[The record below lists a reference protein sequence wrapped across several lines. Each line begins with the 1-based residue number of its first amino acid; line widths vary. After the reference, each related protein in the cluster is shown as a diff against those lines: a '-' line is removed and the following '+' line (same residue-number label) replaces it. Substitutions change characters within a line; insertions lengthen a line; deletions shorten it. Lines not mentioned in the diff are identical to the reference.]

1 MALELMPDGKTFK
14 KLNATQEKALK
25 RYYKRAQDKPLI
37 QDLSLPI
44 GLAVLGGIGAIA
56 YVFKDELQQY
66 LKDKEE
72 DVVTWIGGLPRAG
85 GGLVA
90 DALINLEDALFPQ
103 NPINPEYVILNEG
116 TPQERKV
123 GPFSRCQ
130 RWANDAA
137 DWHTVKQSYKG
148 DLGYIETT
156 LGAFTAARIIKNMKK
171 EGCPKPSAFTQA
183 QWDEI

>member
-14 KLNATQEKALK
+14 KLNSVQEKALK

-72 DVVTWIGGLPRAG
+72 DVVTWIKGLPAAG
-85 GGLVA
+85 GGVVA
-90 DALINLEDALFPQ
+90 DAIISLESTLFPQ
-103 NPINPEYVILNEG
+103 NPVTPEFIE
-116 TPQERKV
+116 V
-123 GPFSRCQ
+123 GGRTIGPLSRCK
-130 RWANDAA
+130 RWETDATE
-137 DWHTVKQSYKG
+137 WLSVKQSKG
-148 DLGYIETT
+148 DLGPAESVVAA
-156 LGAFTAARIIKNMKK
+156 LAAARIIKNMKK
-171 EGCPKPSAFTQA
+171 EGCPRPSAFSQA
-183 QWDEI
+183 QWDDI

>member
-1 MALELMPDGKTFK
+1 M
-14 KLNATQEKALK
+14 
-25 RYYKRAQDKPLI
+25 I

-56 YVFKDELQQY
+56 YVFKNELQQY

-90 DALINLEDALFPQ
+90 DAIIGLEGALFPQ
-103 NPINPEYVILNEG
+103 NPVTPEFIE
-116 TPQERKV
+116 V
-123 GPFSRCQ
+123 GGRTIGPLSRCK
-130 RWANDAA
+130 RWETDATE
-137 DWHTVKQSYKG
+137 WLSVKQSKG
-148 DLGYIETT
+148 DLGPAESVVAA
-156 LGAFTAARIIKNMKK
+156 LAAARIIKNMKK

-183 QWDEI
+183 QWDEV

>member
-14 KLNATQEKALK
+14 KLNSVQEKALK

-72 DVVTWIGGLPRAG
+72 DVVTWIKGLPAAG
-85 GGLVA
+85 GGVVA
-90 DALINLEDALFPQ
+90 DAIISLESTLFPQ
-103 NPINPEYVILNEG
+103 NPVTPEFIE
-116 TPQERKV
+116 V
-123 GPFSRCQ
+123 GGRTIGPLSRCK
-130 RWANDAA
+130 RWETDATE
-137 DWHTVKQSYKG
+137 WLSVKQSKG
-148 DLGYIETT
+148 DLGPAESVVAA
-156 LGAFTAARIIKNMKK
+156 LAAARIIKNMKK

-183 QWDEI
+183 QWDEV

>member
-14 KLNATQEKALK
+14 KLNAVQEKALK
-25 RYYKRAQDKPLI
+25 RYYKRSQDKPLI

-56 YVFKDELQQY
+56 YVFKNELQQY

-90 DALINLEDALFPQ
+90 DAIIGLEGALFPQ
-103 NPINPEYVILNEG
+103 NPVTPEFIE
-116 TPQERKV
+116 V
-123 GPFSRCQ
+123 GGRTIGPLSRCK
-130 RWANDAA
+130 RWETDATE
-137 DWHTVKQSYKG
+137 WLSVKQSKG
-148 DLGYIETT
+148 DLGPAESVVAA
-156 LGAFTAARIIKNMKK
+156 LAAARIIKNMKK
-171 EGCPKPSAFTQA
+171 EGCSKPSAFTQA
-183 QWDEI
+183 QWDEV

>member
-14 KLNATQEKALK
+14 KLNAVQEKALK

-37 QDLSLPI
+37 RDLALPI

-90 DALINLEDALFPQ
+90 DAIINLEGALFPQ
-103 NPINPEYVILNEG
+103 NPINPEFVILNEG
-116 TPQERKV
+116 TPQERTV

-137 DWHTVKQSYKG
+137 DWKTVKQSKG
-148 DLGYIETT
+148 DLGPAESVVAA
-156 LGAFTAARIIKNMKK
+156 LAAARIIKNMKK

-183 QWDEI
+183 QWDDI

>member
-25 RYYKRAQDKPLI
+25 RYYKRTHDKPLI
-37 QDLSLPI
+37 RDLALPI

-56 YVFKDELQQY
+56 YVFKEELQQY

-90 DALINLEDALFPQ
+90 DAIIGLEGALFPQ
-103 NPINPEYVILNEG
+103 NPVTPEFIE
-116 TPQERKV
+116 V
-123 GPFSRCQ
+123 GGRTIGPLSRCK
-130 RWANDAA
+130 RWETDATE
-137 DWHTVKQSYKG
+137 WLSVKQSKG
-148 DLGYIETT
+148 DLGPAESVVAA
-156 LGAFTAARIIKNMKK
+156 LAAARIIKNMKK

-183 QWDEI
+183 QWDEV

>member
-25 RYYKRAQDKPLI
+25 RYYKRTHDKPLI

-56 YVFKDELQQY
+56 YVFKEELQQY
-66 LKDKEE
+66 LKDREE
-72 DVVTWIGGLPRAG
+72 DVVTWIKGLPAAG
-85 GGLVA
+85 GGVVA
-90 DALINLEDALFPQ
+90 DALINLEGALFPQ
-103 NPINPEYVILNEG
+103 NPINPEFVILNEG
-116 TPQERKV
+116 TPQERTV

-137 DWHTVKQSYKG
+137 DWHTVKQSKG
-148 DLGYIETT
+148 DLGPAESAVAA
-156 LGAFTAARIIKNMKK
+156 LTAARIIKNMKK
-171 EGCPKPSAFTQA
+171 EGCSKPSAFTQA
-183 QWDEI
+183 QWDEV

>member
-14 KLNATQEKALK
+14 KLNSVQEKALK

-72 DVVTWIGGLPRAG
+72 DVVTWIKGLPAAG
-85 GGLVA
+85 GGVVA
-90 DALINLEDALFPQ
+90 DAIISLESTLFPQ
-103 NPINPEYVILNEG
+103 NPVTPEFIE
-116 TPQERKV
+116 V
-123 GPFSRCQ
+123 GGRTIGPLSRCK
-130 RWANDAA
+130 RWETDATE
-137 DWHTVKQSYKG
+137 WLSVKQSKG
-148 DLGYIETT
+148 DLGPAESVVAA
-156 LGAFTAARIIKNMKK
+156 LAAARIIKNMKK

>member
-14 KLNATQEKALK
+14 KLNAVQEKALK

-90 DALINLEDALFPQ
+90 DAIIGLEGALFPQ
-103 NPINPEYVILNEG
+103 NPVTPEFIE
-116 TPQERKV
+116 V
-123 GPFSRCQ
+123 GGRTIGPLSRCK
-130 RWANDAA
+130 RWETDATE
-137 DWHTVKQSYKG
+137 WLSVKQSKG
-148 DLGYIETT
+148 DLGPAESVVAA
-156 LGAFTAARIIKNMKK
+156 LAAARIIKNMKK
-171 EGCPKPSAFTQA
+171 EDCPKPSAFTQA
-183 QWDEI
+183 QWDEV

>member
-1 MALELMPDGKTFK
+1 MALKLMPDGKTFK
-14 KLNATQEKALK
+14 KLNSVQEKALK

-72 DVVTWIGGLPRAG
+72 DVVTWIKGLPAAG
-85 GGLVA
+85 GGVVA
-90 DALINLEDALFPQ
+90 DAIISLESTLFPQ
-103 NPINPEYVILNEG
+103 NPVTPEFIE
-116 TPQERKV
+116 V
-123 GPFSRCQ
+123 GGRTIGPLSRCK
-130 RWANDAA
+130 RWETDATE
-137 DWHTVKQSYKG
+137 WLSVKQSKG
-148 DLGYIETT
+148 DLGPAESVVAA
-156 LGAFTAARIIKNMKK
+156 LAAARIIKNMKK

-183 QWDEI
+183 QWDEV

>member
-44 GLAVLGGIGAIA
+44 GLAVLGGIGALA

-72 DVVTWIGGLPRAG
+72 DVVEWIKGLPVAAG
-85 GGLVA
+85 GGVA
-90 DALINLEDALFPQ
+90 DILIKAGDLIFPQ
-103 NPINPEYVILNEG
+103 NPLNPEFVQLPPYAERDG
-116 TPQERKV
+116 TFTER
-123 GPFSRCQ
+123 PPTQFTRCQ
-130 RWANDAA
+130 RWELDAI
-137 DWHTVKQSYKG
+137 DVVFLVNEKG
-148 DLGYIETT
+148 PS
-156 LGAFTAARIIKNMKK
+156 TAYALAIARIIKNMKR
-171 EGCPKPSAFTQA
+171 EDCPKPSVITQA
-183 QWDEI
+183 QWDDI

>member
-14 KLNATQEKALK
+14 KLNSVQEKALK

-37 QDLSLPI
+37 RDLALPI

-85 GGLVA
+85 GGVVA
-90 DALINLEDALFPQ
+90 DAIISLESTLFPQ
-103 NPINPEYVILNEG
+103 NPVTPEFIE
-116 TPQERKV
+116 V
-123 GPFSRCQ
+123 GGRTIGPLSRCK
-130 RWANDAA
+130 RWETDATE
-137 DWHTVKQSYKG
+137 WLSVKQSKG
-148 DLGYIETT
+148 DLGPAESVVAA
-156 LGAFTAARIIKNMKK
+156 LAAARIIKNMKK

-183 QWDEI
+183 QWDEV